1 MYKIIRSFFVVAGIG
16 LSLNSFGQSEV
27 QVGNA
32 IDGTVPLKSMHYTN
46 VIGSPFFTPEWAE
59 GLVKMSDGKIYKNLK
74 IKYDQIADKVFF
86 LGDKNEPMMFSGDV
100 KEFKMLYTS
109 DNKIDEAYFLKGFE
123 PIDGAD
129 ENAYYE
135 RLFPDEKSKLV
146 LLKRVTKKIYESR
159 VYNSAVTDRTIEA
172 KTFYYI
178 GNKKKLSHI
187 KPDKKSILNVIGD
200 KQELL
205 NKFINENHLNLKT
218 EDGIFALLKY
228 YDSI

>member
-1 MYKIIRSFFVVAGIG
+1 MVLIG
-16 LSLNSFGQSEV
+16 LSLNSFAQTEV
-27 QVGNA
+27 LVSSGVNGIA
-32 IDGTVPLKSMHYTN
+32 PLKSMHYTN

-59 GLVKMSDGKIYKNLK
+59 GLIKMSDGKIYKNLK

-86 LGDKNEPMMFSGDV
+86 LGDKNEPMMFAGDV
-100 KEFKMLYTS
+100 REFKMLYTL
-109 DNKIDEAYFLKGFE
+109 DNKIEEAYFLKGFE
-123 PIDGAD
+123 PVDGAD

-146 LLKRVTKKIYESR
+146 LLKRIAKRIYESR

-178 GNKKKLSHI
+178 GNKKKLIRI
-187 KPDKKSILNVIGD
+187 KPDKKSVVSAIGD